1 MTVDAVSKVEQP
13 IIADLSEAAPHT
25 VGKSLTQLAI
35 QRLRRDRLTV
45 IALSVLAI
53 LALLSILAPVISQF
67 ILGVD
72 PNVTDAAQSKLLPI
86 GAPGHILGTD
96 NVGRDQL
103 SRLLFAGQV
112 SLGIGF
118 ASAILS
124 LIIGVTIGIITGYYG
139 GAVDDFVVW
148 LITTINAIPGL
159 VLLLIFAAMFS
170 PDPMTLIL
178 VLAFLTWTQT
188 TRLVRGETFAIREQE
203 YVVSARAI
211 GASSVRIMIAHI
223 LPNLFSI
230 TIVNLAIN
238 IGNVILIESALSF
251 LGLGVLPPT
260 ATWGNMLSKSQ
271 TFFKTGP
278 HLVIFPGLLIMITV
292 LCLYIIGDGIR
303 DAFDPKTVD

>member
-1 MTVDAVSKVEQP
+1 MSVDAVSKVEQTT
-13 IIADLSEAAPHT
+13 IADLSEAAPHT

-35 QRLRRDRLTV
+35 QRLRRDKLTV

-53 LALLSILAPVISQF
+53 LALLSILAPFISETL
-67 ILGVD
+67 LGVD
-72 PNVTDAAQSKLLPI
+72 PNVTDAAGSKLLPI
-86 GAPGHILGTD
+86 GTPGHILGTD

-124 LIIGVTIGIITGYYG
+124 LIIGVTIGIFTGFYG

-159 VLLLIFAAMFS
+159 VLLLIIAAMFS
-170 PDPMTLIL
+170 PGPTTLIF

-188 TRLVRGETFAIREQE
+188 TRLVRGETFALREQE

-211 GASSVRIMIAHI
+211 GASSVRIMLAHI
-223 LPNLFSI
+223 LPNLLSI
-230 TIVNLAIN
+230 TIVNLAIS

-251 LGLGVLPPT
+251 LGLGVQAPT